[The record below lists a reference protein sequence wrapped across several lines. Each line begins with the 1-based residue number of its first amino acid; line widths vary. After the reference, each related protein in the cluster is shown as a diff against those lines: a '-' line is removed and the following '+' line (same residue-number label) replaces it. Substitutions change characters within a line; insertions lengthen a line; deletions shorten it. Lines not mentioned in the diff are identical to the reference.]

1 MTAAWLLGWRINL
14 SSEMRS
20 LGVYESCRFDCKV
33 WYFSSP
39 VVNVT
44 SFLLWNLNNKISR
57 HFGDTIS
64 KHLPKFFSNFLREK
78 WTLLITLRQEKNRN
92 EHERKFHNF
101 QQIFLSVLKRSSN
114 VIRMLS
120 RSVKTFFFICH
131 VSLLKN
137 IFKKKEFT
145 EKKEKRRE
153 LVDIF
158 NLNGLFFWAIFH
170 LNSETRVLCYV
181 CSRIDHHENFLCIF
195 SLQQKNFLLRAS
207 RKMNNLC

>member
-1 MTAAWLLGWRINL
+1 MLFVERALFCARSSGKKPQTFPSTLLWRTNSQIPQRHEIFCYFCFSWGSWLLWRWKLFTMTAAWLLGWRINL

-44 SFLLWNLNNKISR
+44 NFLLWNLNNKISR

-131 VSLLKN
+131 VA
-137 IFKKKEFT
+137 F
-145 EKKEKRRE
+145 EKH
-153 LVDIF
+153 F
-158 NLNGLFFWAIFH
+158 
-170 LNSETRVLCYV
+170 
-181 CSRIDHHENFLCIF
+181 
-195 SLQQKNFLLRAS
+195 
-207 RKMNNLC
+207 